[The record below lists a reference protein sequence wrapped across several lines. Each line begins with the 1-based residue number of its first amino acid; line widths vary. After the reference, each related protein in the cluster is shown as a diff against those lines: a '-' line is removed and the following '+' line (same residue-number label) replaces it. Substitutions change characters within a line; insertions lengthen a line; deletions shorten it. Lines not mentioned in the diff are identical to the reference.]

1 VERVTKIEISYTGFM
16 QTGTRL
22 IATEQLDIGHQEQIH
37 PPLSEPATSVLTD
50 GTHLDR
56 KEGSYD

>member
-1 VERVTKIEISYTGFM
+1 VEKVTKIETSYTEFM
-16 QTGTRL
+16 QTGTRF
-22 IATEQLDIGHQEQIH
+22 IATGQLDIGHQEQIH
-37 PPLSEPATSVLTD
+37 LPLSEPATGVLTD